1 MEESNKIKI
10 NVVDRKIL
18 ASIEVDARL
27 PITKIAK
34 QARVSRTVAEYRLKQ
49 LEEKGIV
56 RGYYPLFDP
65 SKFGLM
71 VWKLWV
77 SLKSVKKDDRKKFF
91 DFIGK
96 DERVWWYA
104 ECTGIY
110 DAVICVLA
118 KNPHEF
124 NKFFNN
130 LQTEQGE
137 IITDSAILIN
147 VSFEYHTR
155 GFLLNNNSKLIG
167 SSFQEKPEIQILS
180 KDSLKIAKLLS
191 SNARINYAE
200 LAEKSG
206 KNVKTI
212 KKIIGEFQKSGLIV
226 YFRPSIDTSK
236 MGYEYYKVLLHLH
249 NPQGGILPS
258 IVHWCRAQKNISA
271 VISCVGP
278 WQLEL
283 EVEVDTYR
291 NLSSILNQLKDAFPD
306 VIRSYE
312 TLLILK
318 EGKFDLDLIDKLGKD
333 D

>member
-1 MEESNKIKI
+1 MDEINKIKLDI
-10 NVVDRKIL
+10 IDKKIL
-18 ASIEVDARL
+18 ANIESDARL

-34 QARVSRTVAEYRLKQ
+34 NARVSRSVAEYRLKQ

-77 SLKSVKKDDRKKFF
+77 SLKSVKKDDRKRFF
-91 DFIGK
+91 EFIGK
-96 DERVWWYA
+96 NDNVWWYA

-124 NKFFNN
+124 NKFFNY
-130 LQTEQGE
+130 LQEEQGE

-155 GFLLNNNSKLIG
+155 GFLLNNKSRLIG
-167 SSFQEKPEIQILS
+167 SSFQEKPEIQKLS
-180 KDSLKIAKLLS
+180 KDSLKIASLLS
-191 SNARINYAE
+191 KDARINYAE
-200 LAEKSG
+200 LAERSG

-212 KKIIGEFQKSGLIV
+212 RKIIDELQKSGFIV

-236 MGYEYYKVLLHLH
+236 IGYEYYKVLLHLH

-283 EVEVDTYR
+283 EVEIDTYR
-291 NLSSILNQLKDAFPD
+291 NLSLILNELKDAFPD
-306 VIRSYE
+306 VVRSYE

-318 EGKFDLDLIDKLGKD
+318 EGKFDLDLIDKINN
-333 D
+333 